1 MKICSIFFRRKDA
14 CRKLKI
20 ETVRVFVAQ
29 KKKTIDRETTYGENF
44 IFLRTRYSC
53 EVSRGK
59 LPTSMRYF
67 GNEKIK
73 NKKKKKDTLVGKVSI
88 LQPER
93 GIRIKWIIFRADSSN
108 WKSEQ
113 KFEVETP

>member
-1 MKICSIFFRRKDA
+1 M
-14 CRKLKI
+14 KI

-73 NKKKKKDTLVGKVSI
+73 KKKKKKKSFNSTTGKGNKDKMNY
-88 LQPER
+88 L
-93 GIRIKWIIFRADSSN
+93 
-108 WKSEQ
+108 
-113 KFEVETP
+113 

>member
-73 NKKKKKDTLVGKVSI
+73 KKKKKKDTLVGKVSI
-88 LQPER
+88 LQPVR
-93 GIRIKWIIFRADSSN
+93 GIRIK
-108 WKSEQ
+108 
-113 KFEVETP
+113 

>member
-1 MKICSIFFRRKDA
+1 MARILFFSEGD
-14 CRKLKI
+14 
-20 ETVRVFVAQ
+20 
-29 KKKTIDRETTYGENF
+29 
-44 IFLRTRYSC
+44 

-73 NKKKKKDTLVGKVSI
+73 KKKKETLVGKGSI

>member
-1 MKICSIFFRRKDA
+1 MARILFFSEGD
-14 CRKLKI
+14 
-20 ETVRVFVAQ
+20 
-29 KKKTIDRETTYGENF
+29 
-44 IFLRTRYSC
+44 

-73 NKKKKKDTLVGKVSI
+73 KKKKETLVGKVSI

-93 GIRIKWIIFRADSSN
+93 GIRMK
-108 WKSEQ
+108 
-113 KFEVETP
+113 

>member
-1 MKICSIFFRRKDA
+1 MHR
-14 CRKLKI
+14 
-20 ETVRVFVAQ
+20 
-29 KKKTIDRETTYGENF
+29 KKTIDHETTYGENF

-73 NKKKKKDTLVGKVSI
+73 KKKKDTLVGKVSI

-93 GIRIKWIIFRADSSN
+93 GIRIK
-108 WKSEQ
+108 
-113 KFEVETP
+113 

>member
-1 MKICSIFFRRKDA
+1 MHR
-14 CRKLKI
+14 
-20 ETVRVFVAQ
+20 

-53 EVSRGK
+53 GVSRGK

-67 GNEKIK
+67 GNEKI
-73 NKKKKKDTLVGKVSI
+73 KKKKDTLVGKVSI

-93 GIRIKWIIFRADSSN
+93 GIRIK
-108 WKSEQ
+108 
-113 KFEVETP
+113 

>member
-1 MKICSIFFRRKDA
+1 MARILFFSERDILVRFLGENCQLVWDTSGMK
-14 CRKLKI
+14 KLK
-20 ETVRVFVAQ
+20 
-29 KKKTIDRETTYGENF
+29 
-44 IFLRTRYSC
+44 
-53 EVSRGK
+53 
-59 LPTSMRYF
+59 
-67 GNEKIK
+67 
-73 NKKKKKDTLVGKVSI
+73 KKKKKDTLVGKVSI

>member
-1 MKICSIFFRRKDA
+1 MHVENW
-14 CRKLKI
+14 KLKLL
-20 ETVRVFVAQ
+20 EFLLHR

-73 NKKKKKDTLVGKVSI
+73 KKKKKDTLVGKVSI

>member
-44 IFLRTRYSC
+44 IFLR
-53 EVSRGK
+53 
-59 LPTSMRYF
+59 
-67 GNEKIK
+67 N
-73 NKKKKKDTLVGKVSI
+73 KDTLVGKVSI

-93 GIRIKWIIFRADSSN
+93 GIRIK
-108 WKSEQ
+108 
-113 KFEVETP
+113 

>member
-1 MKICSIFFRRKDA
+1 MLNFFSQKR
-14 CRKLKI
+14 CMSKI

-73 NKKKKKDTLVGKVSI
+73 KKKKKRHFS
-88 LQPER
+88 
-93 GIRIKWIIFRADSSN
+93 W
-108 WKSEQ
+108 
-113 KFEVETP
+113 

>member
-1 MKICSIFFRRKDA
+1 MLNFFSLKR
-14 CRKLKI
+14 CMSKI

-73 NKKKKKDTLVGKVSI
+73 KKKKRHFS
-88 LQPER
+88 
-93 GIRIKWIIFRADSSN
+93 W
-108 WKSEQ
+108 
-113 KFEVETP
+113 